1 MNRLLKIHRIRLTT
15 TLIVEALGGI
25 ALVVC
30 WSLFPDFPYYFY
42 IAFAFALFILFF
54 DFIVNLAFN
63 ARFFHKKGQ
72 SDLKASEII
81 GADFNDAYNFGQI
94 GIAVCDNKNV
104 VLMVND
110 FLGKRFDNLV
120 DQNIYQAFPSLT
132 RFAAGQDRSPIR
144 IDVDSYSY
152 DVQLIPDARL
162 FVFRDVTDFAAIY
175 NYNTR
180 QSPVVGYI
188 VVDNFNDVQDSFKN
202 DIHLAD
208 SITRLQNLISSTAE
222 NFGARLRT
230 IRDDRFFFITT
241 KENYLKMY

>member
-94 GIAVCDNKNV
+94 GIAVCDNK
-104 VLMVND
+104 
-110 FLGKRFDNLV
+110 
-120 DQNIYQAFPSLT
+120 I
-132 RFAAGQDRSPIR
+132 
-144 IDVDSYSY
+144 
-152 DVQLIPDARL
+152 
-162 FVFRDVTDFAAIY
+162 
-175 NYNTR
+175 
-180 QSPVVGYI
+180 
-188 VVDNFNDVQDSFKN
+188 
-202 DIHLAD
+202 
-208 SITRLQNLISSTAE
+208 
-222 NFGARLRT
+222 
-230 IRDDRFFFITT
+230 
-241 KENYLKMY
+241 KE